1 MIYVLFSIKKRRV
14 FEGGTQNVEREVGRP
29 AKYVGSFEDG
39 LGEITSPS
47 KNISINFLCMLAK
60 GANSAEFHWN
70 KHPHCHRIPLLGAEV
85 KLYDASYNR
94 LQ

>member
-1 MIYVLFSIKKRRV
+1 
-14 FEGGTQNVEREVGRP
+14 
-29 AKYVGSFEDG
+29 
-39 LGEITSPS
+39 
-47 KNISINFLCMLAK
+47 MLAK